1 MHPARLWKT
10 LGKSDGS
17 APTNVQCRLCS
28 HFCNI
33 APDKTGTCG
42 VRKNVNGKLFTL
54 VYDRVAAA
62 NLDPVEKKPLY
73 HFLPGTNTFS
83 FGTVGCNLACS
94 FCQNY
99 SLSTTPRLTGCI
111 TGQLTKPEQIVELAL
126 ESGAQSISYTYSEP
140 TIFFELMV
148 ETAKLAIKSGLKN
161 IMVSNGFQSP
171 ECLAELKD
179 LIHACNIDLK
189 AASESFYTNICGAHI
204 RPVLRNLKT
213 IREMGWW
220 LEVTTLVIP
229 EENDDK
235 EEFKTIARFINDELG
250 SDTPWHISRFHPTY
264 KMQDHIPTPLET
276 LEQAAA
282 IGKEAGLHYVYLGNV
297 QSCKG
302 RDTLCPECSYPV
314 IQRRGYTAPKGDYSN
329 CPSCNAPIAG
339 IWSTHDS
346 R

>member
-1 MHPARLWKT
+1 MHLARLWRP
-10 LGKSDGS
+10 LGKSEDS

-33 APDKTGTCG
+33 APDHTGICG
-42 VRKNVNGKLFTL
+42 VRKNINGKLFTL
-54 VYDRVAAA
+54 VFDKVAAA

-83 FGTVGCNLACS
+83 FGTVGCNLSCS

-111 TGQLTKPEQIVELAL
+111 TGQLTKPEHIIELAL
-126 ESGAQSISYTYSEP
+126 ESGAESIAYTYSEP
-140 TIFFELMV
+140 TIFFELMA
-148 ETAKLAIKSGLKN
+148 ETAALAIKHGLKN

-189 AASESFYTNICGAHI
+189 AASESFYHTICGAHI
-204 RPVLRNLKT
+204 RPVLQNLKT
-213 IREMGWW
+213 IRKMGWW

-229 EENDDK
+229 EENDNK
-235 EEFKTIARFINDELG
+235 EELTTIARFINEELG
-250 SDTPWHISRFHPTY
+250 SDTPWHISRFYPTY
-264 KMQDHIPTPLET
+264 KMQNHFPTPLET
-276 LEQAAA
+276 LEQAAD
-282 IGKEAGLHYVYLGNV
+282 IGKKAGLHYVYIGNV
-297 QSCKG
+297 QGHNG
-302 RDTLCPECSYPV
+302 RDTHCPECGHTV
-314 IQRRGYTAPKGDYSN
+314 IPRKGYTAAKGDYST
-329 CPSCNAPIAG
+329 CPTCKAKIAG